1 MKNRISTK
9 KRTLFIKQT
18 ALDLGFLNCGITKAE
33 FLDREAKELENW
45 LYKGLHGQMHYMSN
59 HFDLR
64 TDPSKLVPE
73 AKSVISLAYN
83 YHNPD
88 SNINKGNHKIS
99 QYALGRDY
107 HKVVKKKLKTF
118 LRMIQDNFG
127 AIAGRCFVDS
137 APVMERDLA
146 KRAGLGWM
154 GKNTLLI
161 HPKMGSYFFLAEIIL
176 DLELEHDHQIKDHCG
191 TCTKC
196 IEACPTDA
204 ISPQGYNLDATKCI
218 SYATI
223 ELKEKI
229 PESFK
234 GKMENWIFGC
244 DICQEVCPWNKFAE
258 RHSEQEFN
266 PKDQFENLK
275 SRDWEEL
282 TMEVFDEIFE
292 GSAIKRT
299 KFEGLKR
306 NIDFLE

>member
-1 MKNRISTK
+1 MNNQFSTK
-9 KRTLFIKQT
+9 ERTSFIKQT
-18 ALDLGFLNCGITKAE
+18 AFNLGFLNCGITKAE
-33 FLDREAKELENW
+33 FLNKEAKELERW
-45 LYKGLHGQMHYMSN
+45 LNNGQHGQMNYMAN

-64 TDPSKLVPE
+64 TDPSKLVPG

-88 SNINKGNHKIS
+88 TNINKGSHKIS

-107 HKVVKKKLKTF
+107 HKVVKKKLKLL
-118 LRMIQDNFG
+118 LRSIQEKFG

-161 HPKMGSYFFLAEIIL
+161 HPKIGSYFFLAEIIL
-176 DLELEHDHQIKDHCG
+176 DLELDHDRQIKDHCG

-196 IEACPTDA
+196 IEACPTAA

-229 PESFK
+229 PDSFN

-258 RHSEQEFN
+258 RHSEPEFN
-266 PKDQFENLK
+266 PSDQFESLIRK
-275 SRDWEEL
+275 DWEEL
-282 TMEVFDEIFE
+282 TLEVFDELFE

>member
-1 MKNRISTK
+1 MKNQFSTK
-9 KRTLFIKQT
+9 ERTFFIKQA

-33 FLDREAKELENW
+33 FLEKEALELEQW
-45 LYKGLHGQMHYMSN
+45 LNNGQHGQMNYMSN

-64 TDPSKLVPE
+64 TDPSKLVPG
-73 AKSVISLAYN
+73 ANSVISLAYN
-83 YHNPD
+83 YHNPET
-88 SNINKGNHKIS
+88 SINKGSHKIS

-107 HKVVKKKLKTF
+107 HKVVKKKLKIF
-118 LRMIQDNFG
+118 LKMIQEKFG
-127 AIAGRCFVDS
+127 AVPGRCFVDS

-176 DLELEHDHQIKDHCG
+176 DLELDYDMPIKDHCG

-204 ISPQGYNLDATKCI
+204 IGNNGYTLDASKCI

-223 ELKEKI
+223 ELKDKI

-244 DICQEVCPWNKFAE
+244 DICQEVCPWNRFAE
-258 RHSEQEFN
+258 RHNEPEFN
-266 PKDQFENLK
+266 PKDQLESLNAN
-275 SRDWEEL
+275 DWEEL
-282 TMEVFDEIFE
+282 TLEVFDEIFQ
-292 GSAIKRT
+292 GSPIKRT

-306 NIDFLE
+306 NIDFLD